1 MFFLCCH
8 HCRCETNII
17 KKLSLKSSSWV
28 YVTYLW
34 IKADFYSDSEIAVTG
49 TCAGDQKVLICTRQ
63 RPVGREERIN
73 FTLERRSKRHLR
85 ICRGISLFPLLI
97 SQGSIKKKI
106 YLLEWLWAVCV
117 CDKAQHIPPKKQQ
130 RPNWNQSFSFHH
142 FLGQICYFE
151 ESPSSMSAIS
161 HNWIDRVWF
170 MSAFNWCFHSA
181 SKLIFGVWCVHGV
194 LK

>member
-1 MFFLCCH
+1 MLS
-8 HCRCETNII
+8 CETNII

-85 ICRGISLFPLLI
+85 ICRGISLFPLLS

-117 CDKAQHIPPKKQQ
+117 CVTKHSTFPPKNSRGQTEISHLAFTTSKDKSAILRSLPAVCQQ
-130 RPNWNQSFSFHH
+130 SVTTGLTGFDLCLHLIDAFTPH
-142 FLGQICYFE
+142 
-151 ESPSSMSAIS
+151 PSSS
-161 HNWIDRVWF
+161 
-170 MSAFNWCFHSA
+170 
-181 SKLIFGVWCVHGV
+181 LEFGVYMGC
-194 LK
+194 